1 MDIDRE
7 IKDAAT
13 YTARRISD
21 MPRHFR
27 PREMFERYG
36 AKQVPDEVLLAIL
49 IRTGSAGMNA
59 LDLARQ
65 MLLEYTSLTALAR
78 APASELAGNSRFK
91 GMGPAK
97 AQLLK
102 AALELARRLANE
114 NMIEPPSISSP
125 GDAAAIL
132 REEARILDHEVFW
145 VLLLDTKNKLM
156 GMPREISRGVL
167 DASLVHPREVFR
179 GAIQTGAAA
188 LIALHNHPSGDPSP
202 SAEDVRI
209 TRQLVE
215 TGRLV
220 DIPMLDH
227 IVLGQRRNGSN
238 QDFVSLRES
247 GLVDFK
253 RN

>member
-1 MDIDRE
+1 MDSE
-7 IKDAAT
+7 AELKEAT
-13 YTARRISD
+13 VYTARRIHD
-21 MPRHFR
+21 MPAHFR
-27 PREMFERYG
+27 PREMFDRFGE
-36 AKQVPDEVLLAIL
+36 KQIPDEVLLAIL
-49 IRTGSAGMNA
+49 LRTGSAGMNA

-65 MLLEYTSLTALAR
+65 MLLEYTSLTGLAR
-78 APASELAGNSRFK
+78 APATELAANPRLK
-91 GMGPAK
+91 GLGPAK

-102 AALELARRLANE
+102 AALELARRLSNE
-114 NMIEPPSISSP
+114 NVRDKPSITTP
-125 GDAAAIL
+125 ADAAAIL
-132 REEARILDHEVFW
+132 REEARVLEYEVFW
-145 VLLLDTKNKLM
+145 ILLLDTKNRLM

-179 GAIQTGAAA
+179 GAIQNGAASV
-188 LIALHNHPSGDPSP
+188 IALHNHPSGDPSP

-215 TGRLV
+215 TGCLV

-227 IVLGQRRNGSN
+227 IVLGRRRNGLKD
-238 QDFVSLRES
+238 DFVSLRES